1 MSSLQRVT
9 PCLWFDG
16 KAEEAA
22 KFYTGIFPNS
32 RIVQTAY
39 YPEAEKDRHGGVPGS
54 VLTVEF
60 ELDGQTFIALNGGP
74 AFNFTEAL
82 SLQVMCDS
90 QKEID
95 HFWDKLG
102 AGGPVEA
109 QICGWLKDRYVLS
122 WQICPRHVGDM
133 VADPDKA
140 RASRTLQA
148 VMGMKKLD
156 MAAIERAHAGN

>member
-1 MSSLQRVT
+1 M
-9 PCLWFDG
+9 
-16 KAEEAA
+16 
-22 KFYTGIFPNS
+22 
-32 RIVQTAY
+32 
-39 YPEAEKDRHGGVPGS
+39 
-54 VLTVEF
+54 LTVEF

-109 QICGWLKDRYVLS
+109 QICGWLKDRYGVS

-133 VADPDKA
+133 SRPGQGQPHAAGGDGYEEA
-140 RASRTLQA
+140 GHGRHRACPCR
-148 VMGMKKLD
+148 
-156 MAAIERAHAGN
+156 

>member
-22 KFYTGIFPNS
+22 EFYTAIFPNS

-39 YPEAEKDRHGGVPGS
+39 YPEAEKERHGGEPGS

-60 ELDGQTFIALNGGP
+60 VLDGQTFIALNGGP

-102 AGGPVEA
+102 AGGPEEA
-109 QICGWLKDRYVLS
+109 KICGWLKDRYGVS

-140 RASRTLQA
+140 KASRTLQA

>member
-1 MSSLQRVT
+1 MSSLQRIS

-22 KFYTGIFPNS
+22 EFYTGIFPHS
-32 RIVQTAY
+32 RIVQTSY
-39 YPEAEKDRHGGVPGS
+39 YPEVEKERHGGVPGS

-60 ELDGQTFIALNGGP
+60 VLDGQTFIALNGGP
-74 AFNFTEAL
+74 SFAFTEAL
-82 SLQVMCDS
+82 SLQVFCDS

-95 HFWDKLG
+95 HFWDKLS

-109 QICGWLKDRYVLS
+109 QICGWLKDRYGVS
-122 WQICPRHVGDM
+122 WQICPRQVGDM
-133 VADPDKA
+133 VADPDPAKA
-140 RASRTLQA
+140 ARTLQA

-156 MAAIERAHAGN
+156 MAAIERAHAGS